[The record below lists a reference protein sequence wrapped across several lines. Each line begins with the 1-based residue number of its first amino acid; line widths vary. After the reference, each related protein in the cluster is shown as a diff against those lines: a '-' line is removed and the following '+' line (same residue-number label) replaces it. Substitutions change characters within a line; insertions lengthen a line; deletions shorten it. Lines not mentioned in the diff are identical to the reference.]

1 MIWDP
6 KGCHIGAGRGQ
17 EAAGKQF
24 KHVGSDLPV
33 RFADQFA
40 VWDFGQGVSTASPDT
55 LIRVP
60 LRTEVQS
67 ALITMAQAKTPL
79 APLPCQLR
87 PPDTCQSDRTGLL
100 AIGCTLQD
108 QHDAA
113 LCGHAQDESDFVY
126 WPAGHMQRS

>member
-40 VWDFGQGVSTASPDT
+40 VWDFGQDVSTPSPDT

-60 LRTEVQS
+60 LRTDVQS
-67 ALITMAQAKTPL
+67 AVTTRVQARTPP
-79 APLPCQLR
+79 ARLPCQLR
-87 PPDTCQSDRTGLL
+87 PLRPLSNQTGH
-100 AIGCTLQD
+100 GYMPVV
-108 QHDAA
+108 AA
-113 LCGHAQDESDFVY
+113 CRRA
-126 WPAGHMQRS
+126 

>member
-40 VWDFGQGVSTASPDT
+40 VWDFGQDVSTASPDT

-60 LRTEVQS
+60 LRTDVQS
-67 ALITMAQAKTPL
+67 PLTTMVQASKL
-79 APLPCQLR
+79 HLHL
-87 PPDTCQSDRTGLL
+87 S
-100 AIGCTLQD
+100 
-108 QHDAA
+108 
-113 LCGHAQDESDFVY
+113 
-126 WPAGHMQRS
+126 PAS